1 MLGFPFMRRLAWV
14 LCAAIAAWASGQE
27 PLPPDLRGAEK
38 LAALV
43 QRVTQVQAGTTT
55 LQARF
60 EQRKTSRLLAE
71 PTVSRGR
78 FYYKNPDMVRW
89 EYETPRPMTVLLAGG
104 VVITYRPAEKR
115 AERVEVGRM
124 QRRVFRFVGAAEPLD
139 RLKQSFSFTFRDP
152 GDDSN
157 YTLLLNPTS
166 HLIKKRLRQVELE
179 IDRVR
184 MMPVA
189 VSYIEADGD
198 STAYRFTEIVTNQPI
213 EDRFFTLAL
222 PDDVQ
227 VVEVKLGSH
236 E

>member
-1 MLGFPFMRRLAWV
+1 MRRVAGFLCVVLAAV
-14 LCAAIAAWASGQE
+14 APAQG
-27 PLPPDLRGAEK
+27 PLPADLRGAEK

-43 QRVTQVQAGTTT
+43 ERVSEAQVGVRT

-71 PTVSRGR
+71 PSVSQGR
-78 FYYKNPDMVRW
+78 FYYKAPGLVRW
-89 EYETPRPMTVLLAGG
+89 EYESPRPMTVLLAEG
-104 VVITYRPAEKR
+104 VALTYRPAEKR

-124 QRRVFRFVGAAEPLD
+124 QRRVFRFLGAAEPLD
-139 RLKQSFSFTFRDP
+139 RLRQNFSFTLRDA
-152 GDDSN
+152 GEGSN
-157 YTLLLNPTS
+157 YMLLLNPTA
-166 HLIKKRLRQVELE
+166 HLIKKRIRQVELE

-198 STAYRFTEIVTNQPI
+198 STAYRFTDIVTDEPLA
-213 EDRFFTLAL
+213 DDFFKLDL

-227 VVEVKLGSH
+227 VVEMKLGSGD
-236 E
+236 